1 MKFAV
6 VERPK
11 EWNSC
16 GMMYRICNDDNLLF
30 LFSEFLVFVIHVI
43 GGRKAIRS
51 SMRNRESYFLFFFE
65 YIKFSAHELLWEE
78 Q

>member
-1 MKFAV
+1 M
-6 VERPK
+6 

-16 GMMYRICNDDNLLF
+16 GMMHRIFNDYNLLF

-51 SMRNRESYFLFFFE
+51 TMRNRESFFLVFFE